1 MLKKI
6 LIYLLGNVLSRAIIF
21 VLLPVYSTYIVPE
34 EYGYYD
40 IVITYLSFITSSF
53 CLEIWT
59 TLLRFAIEK
68 KDKASKYKIIQNAGF
83 ILSGSIFLILIA
95 VLIAHLCVDIEYA
108 GLVMAYA
115 FVLCSQNFYTYIA
128 RALDKNT
135 CFAVSGIV
143 AALFNVAINIALIIG
158 WGFDYSALYYSFII
172 AGIVQCLY
180 IENQTHV
187 LKHFKRTAFDKCLI
201 KEMLRFSW
209 PFSINLAFFWLL
221 NSYSKTVI
229 ASELGMEANGYF
241 SMAAKFGAIIQMLT
255 GCIIMAWQE
264 NAFQK
269 GVSSDSGIY
278 YTRMGDAYL
287 KLLICGG
294 CLFIPIIYIVYPFI
308 INEQYA
314 VGLSIVPP
322 YIIATIFSVYA
333 SFLTAIFGA
342 IKETSKIFYT
352 TVAGALVNVITI
364 HLLVG
369 EIGIQAAVWSM
380 IGGHL
385 TCVMYRLY
393 LLRRSIHMKLKAQT
407 VCCVLIPSI
416 LISFWAYYSNRIFCD
431 IFAIF
436 LIMGIMVY
444 ACKEQLE
451 NIIGQ
456 FKALLLKSNK

>member
-158 WGFDYSALYYSFII
+158 WGFDYSALYY
-172 AGIVQCLY
+172 
-180 IENQTHV
+180 
-187 LKHFKRTAFDKCLI
+187 
-201 KEMLRFSW
+201 
-209 PFSINLAFFWLL
+209 
-221 NSYSKTVI
+221 
-229 ASELGMEANGYF
+229 
-241 SMAAKFGAIIQMLT
+241 
-255 GCIIMAWQE
+255 
-264 NAFQK
+264 
-269 GVSSDSGIY
+269 
-278 YTRMGDAYL
+278 
-287 KLLICGG
+287 
-294 CLFIPIIYIVYPFI
+294 
-308 INEQYA
+308 
-314 VGLSIVPP
+314 
-322 YIIATIFSVYA
+322 
-333 SFLTAIFGA
+333 
-342 IKETSKIFYT
+342 
-352 TVAGALVNVITI
+352 
-364 HLLVG
+364 
-369 EIGIQAAVWSM
+369 
-380 IGGHL
+380 
-385 TCVMYRLY
+385 
-393 LLRRSIHMKLKAQT
+393 
-407 VCCVLIPSI
+407 
-416 LISFWAYYSNRIFCD
+416 
-431 IFAIF
+431 
-436 LIMGIMVY
+436 
-444 ACKEQLE
+444 
-451 NIIGQ
+451 
-456 FKALLLKSNK
+456 